1 MYRLFISPR
10 LTLGALLLFV
20 TLLSACSSSPE
31 KETKRWTE
39 LQAQHK
45 TVIASYPQW
54 QPVLKSD
61 MATATKMWKSA
72 QTLADPKAQV
82 TAMKTANDY
91 LNAIPSKLREI
102 KSKIDSN
109 NRQRR
114 ELNNLRVGGVQNDRR
129 NQALASIDT
138 TNQEVQTAILK
149 SPKITHEEALLFLGT
164 QTQQLT
170 RVSSNNRRII
180 KRFKKKRRPKKS
192 STAKRSSSSSKS
204 KSKRP
209 AKKSKQ
215 K

>member
-1 MYRLFISPR
+1 MNR
-10 LTLGALLLFV
+10 LTLGALLLLV
-20 TLLSACSSSPE
+20 SLLSACSSPE

-39 LQAQHK
+39 LQAKHK

-72 QTLADPKAQV
+72 QKVTDSKAQLE
-82 TAMKTANDY
+82 AMKAANDY

-102 KSKIDSN
+102 ESKIDSN

-114 ELNNLRVGGVQNDRR
+114 ELNNLRVGGLQNDRR
-129 NQALASIDT
+129 NQAITTIDT
-138 TNQEVQTAILK
+138 TNNQVQAAILK

-170 RVSSNNRRII
+170 RISSNNRRFI
-180 KRFKKKRRPKKS
+180 KRFKKKRRSRKS
-192 STAKRSSSSSKS
+192 STTNRSSSSKKS
-204 KSKRP
+204 TSKRSTS
-209 AKKSKQ
+209 KRSTSKRKQ